1 MYNRSDKVDSRQT
14 DILSILTIRD
24 VKGSSLYATIAV
36 SYLITALVIILVYI
50 YWRKMVQL
58 RKDWFRSPEYQNSFY
73 ARTLSITHVPKK
85 LQSDKGINSILDTVK
100 MPYPATAVHISRQVG
115 VLPELI
121 KYHNQTVREL
131 EAILVKYLKSGKV
144 GSKRPT
150 IRVGGCCGIGG
161 ARKDAIEFYTY
172 GVFLSMGSC

>member
-24 VKGSSLYATIAV
+24 VKGSSLYATIAA

-73 ARTLSITHVPKK
+73 ART
-85 LQSDKGINSILDTVK
+85 
-100 MPYPATAVHISRQVG
+100 
-115 VLPELI
+115 E
-121 KYHNQTVREL
+121 YH
-131 EAILVKYLKSGKV
+131 ACS
-144 GSKRPT
+144 
-150 IRVGGCCGIGG
+150 
-161 ARKDAIEFYTY
+161 
-172 GVFLSMGSC
+172 